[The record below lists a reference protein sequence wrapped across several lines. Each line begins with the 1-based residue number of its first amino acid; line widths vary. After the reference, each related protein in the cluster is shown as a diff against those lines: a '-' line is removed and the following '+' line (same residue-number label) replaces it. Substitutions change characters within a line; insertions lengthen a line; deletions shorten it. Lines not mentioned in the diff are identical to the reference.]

1 MQKMRDKFQRFVE
14 SDKFQNTIIGLIII
28 NAIILG
34 LETSEGLMANYGWF
48 LESVD
53 TLILQIFVVEILL
66 RLYVYRLKFFT
77 SPWSLFDL
85 FIVGIALIP
94 ASETFAA
101 LRALRV
107 LRVLRLISAAPAMR
121 KVIEGLL
128 AAIPGIASVATIM
141 TLLFYVF
148 AVIGTH
154 LYSDTFP
161 EWFGNL
167 GNTMYTLFQIMTLE
181 SWSMGI
187 VRPVMAVHP
196 NAWAFFVVYILV
208 TTFTMLNLFIAVIVN
223 AMSNDADETAE
234 EHAEE
239 SRVEIKDS
247 LTKDMREMEERLLAE
262 IRKIKE

>member
-1 MQKMRDKFQRFVE
+1 MREKIQSFVE
-14 SDKFQNTIIGLIII
+14 NDKFQNTIIGLIIV

-34 LETSEGLMANYGWF
+34 LETSDRLMANYGWF

-53 TLILQIFVVEILL
+53 TLILQIFVVEIVL

-77 SPWSLFDL
+77 NPWSLFDL

-128 AAIPGIASVATIM
+128 TAIPGIASVATIM

-167 GNTMYTLFQIMTLE
+167 GSTMYTLFQIMTLE

-196 NAWAFFVVYILV
+196 SAWAFFVVYILV

-223 AMSNDADETAE
+223 AMSSDADETAE

-239 SRVEIKDS
+239 SRLEMKDA
-247 LTKDMREMEERLLAE
+247 LTKDMREMEARLLAE
-262 IRKIKE
+262 IRKIKG

>member
-1 MQKMRDKFQRFVE
+1 MREMIKGFVE
-14 SDKFQNTIIGLIII
+14 NEYFQNTIISLIIV

-34 LETSEGLMANYGWF
+34 LETSHDLMSEYGI
-48 LESVD
+48 LLKAVD
-53 TLILQIFVVEILL
+53 GLILKIFVLEIAL
-66 RLYVYRLKFFT
+66 RLYVYRSKFFT
-77 SPWSLFDL
+77 NPWSLFDL
-85 FIVGIALIP
+85 LIVAIALIP

-107 LRVLRLISAAPAMR
+107 LRVLRLISAAPEMR
-121 KVIEGLL
+121 RVIEGLL
-128 AAIPGIASVATIM
+128 KAIPGIASVATIM

-154 LYSDTFP
+154 LYSATFP
-161 EWFGNL
+161 QWFGSL

-187 VRPVMAVHP
+187 VRPVMVVHP
-196 NAWAFFVVYILV
+196 MAWAFFVTYILV

-223 AMSNDADETAE
+223 AMSASAD

-239 SRVEIKDS
+239 NAQESRMEMKDALS
-247 LTKDMREMEERLLAE
+247 EDMQAMELRLLEE
-262 IRKIKE
+262 IRKLKNS

>member
-1 MQKMRDKFQRFVE
+1 MRDRIQSFVE
-14 SDKFQNTIIGLIII
+14 NDKFQNTIIGLIIV

-34 LETSEGLMANYGWF
+34 LETSDRLMADYGWF

-53 TLILQIFVVEILL
+53 TLILQIFVVEIVL

-77 SPWSLFDL
+77 NPWSLFDL

-107 LRVLRLISAAPAMR
+107 LRLISAAPAMR

-128 AAIPGIASVATIM
+128 TAIPGIASVATIM

-167 GNTMYTLFQIMTLE
+167 GSTMYTLFQIMTLE

-196 NAWAFFVVYILV
+196 SAWAFFVVYILV

-223 AMSNDADETAE
+223 AMSSDADETAE

-239 SRVEIKDS
+239 SRVEMKDA
-247 LTKDMREMEERLLAE
+247 LTKDMREMEARLLAE
-262 IRKIKE
+262 IRKIKG

>member
-1 MQKMRDKFQRFVE
+1 MQETVRKFVE
-14 SDKFQNTIIGLIII
+14 NHRFQNTIIGLIIV

-34 LETSEGLMANYGWF
+34 LETSNSLMADYGPI
-48 LESVD
+48 LVAID
-53 TLILQIFVVEILL
+53 GLILQIFVLEIAL
-66 RLYVYRLKFFT
+66 RLYVFRLKFFT
-77 SPWSLFDL
+77 NPWSLFDL
-85 FIVGIALIP
+85 LIVGIALIP

-121 KVIEGLL
+121 RVIEGLL
-128 AAIPGIASVATIM
+128 TAIPGIASVATIM

-154 LYSDTFP
+154 LYGTTFP
-161 EWFGNL
+161 DWFGTL

-187 VRPVMAVHP
+187 VRPVMLEHP
-196 NAWAFFVVYILV
+196 SAWAFFVVYILV

-223 AMSNDADETAE
+223 AMSSNADEHAE

-239 SRVEIKDS
+239 SRLEMKEA
-247 LTKDMREMEERLLAE
+247 LTKDMQAMEQRLLEE
-262 IRKIKE
+262 IRKTRS